1 MEKAIFGAGC
11 FWHIQDRFKKVKGVS
26 STSVGYSGGKK
37 DAPTYEQVCTGDTGH
52 AEVVEVDFD
61 PSVVTYSE
69 LLDVFWS
76 CHDPTTKD
84 RQGPDIGHQYR
95 SVIYYLDDRQKKLA
109 EYTEDVKMYK
119 WKTSRIGRDFN
130 FYAAIDSLNS
140 IGFNEMIKQYTAEFQ
155 SLLNKVTDTEFIVE
169 AKEKIK
175 KTTDSWL
182 ERKAA
187 TDKMP
192 KEGEPAID
200 FIYPDKDGNEFSL
213 ANFKGTLIYVDVWA
227 TWCGPCRAEIPYL
240 QKLEE
245 EYHGDNITFLSVSV
259 DTDKDA
265 WLKMVKEKELG
276 GTQLWADGWSEI
288 TKSYAI
294 FGIPRFMLF
303 SADGNVISTNAPRPS
318 SDEIRGLLDANLG
331 GAPNL

>member
-109 EYTEDVKMYK
+109 EESMNDVSKSGRFRDSIVTEIHPIKEYYK
-119 WKTSRIGRDFN
+119 AEDYHQDYFDKKG
-130 FYAAIDSLNS
+130 SL
-140 IGFNEMIKQYTAEFQ
+140 
-155 SLLNKVTDTEFIVE
+155 
-169 AKEKIK
+169 
-175 KTTDSWL
+175 
-182 ERKAA
+182 
-187 TDKMP
+187 
-192 KEGEPAID
+192 
-200 FIYPDKDGNEFSL
+200 
-213 ANFKGTLIYVDVWA
+213 
-227 TWCGPCRAEIPYL
+227 
-240 QKLEE
+240 
-245 EYHGDNITFLSVSV
+245 
-259 DTDKDA
+259 
-265 WLKMVKEKELG
+265 
-276 GTQLWADGWSEI
+276 
-288 TKSYAI
+288 
-294 FGIPRFMLF
+294 FGLM
-303 SADGNVISTNAPRPS
+303 
-318 SDEIRGLLDANLG
+318 
-331 GAPNL
+331 

>member
-109 EYTEDVKMYK
+109 EESMNDMSESGRFRDSIVTE
-119 WKTSRIGRDFN
+119 
-130 FYAAIDSLNS
+130 
-140 IGFNEMIKQYTAEFQ
+140 
-155 SLLNKVTDTEFIVE
+155 
-169 AKEKIK
+169 
-175 KTTDSWL
+175 
-182 ERKAA
+182 
-187 TDKMP
+187 
-192 KEGEPAID
+192 
-200 FIYPDKDGNEFSL
+200 IYPIKEYYKAEDYHQDYFDKKGSL
-213 ANFKGTLIYVDVWA
+213 
-227 TWCGPCRAEIPYL
+227 
-240 QKLEE
+240 
-245 EYHGDNITFLSVSV
+245 
-259 DTDKDA
+259 
-265 WLKMVKEKELG
+265 
-276 GTQLWADGWSEI
+276 
-288 TKSYAI
+288 
-294 FGIPRFMLF
+294 FGLM
-303 SADGNVISTNAPRPS
+303 
-318 SDEIRGLLDANLG
+318 
-331 GAPNL
+331 